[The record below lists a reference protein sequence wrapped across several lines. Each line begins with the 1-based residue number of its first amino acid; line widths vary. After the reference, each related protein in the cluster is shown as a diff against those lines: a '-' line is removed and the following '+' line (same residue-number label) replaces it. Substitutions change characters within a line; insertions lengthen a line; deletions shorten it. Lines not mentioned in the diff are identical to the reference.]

1 MEARAA
7 SGVPAHGCHVLDLY
21 LSETKQL
28 FNSMDPSPFRERDL
42 DPKAEA
48 YIIDWAREPPAR
60 LPLGL
65 VVHLGRESATEDDG
79 VMLRE
84 AVHDHFRRRAKATWA
99 SLRRLF
105 REGRISLVIGL
116 GFLLLAIVVGESIA
130 SLVSSER
137 HAILVEQSLII
148 VGWVALWH
156 PLGIFLYDWWPI
168 RAEAKLFDR
177 LGEMDVKVFNE
188 GGTAPRAAE
197 RRTSHS
203 G

>member
-1 MEARAA
+1 MKARAA
-7 SGVPAHGCHVLDLY
+7 SGVPAPGRHVLDLY

-28 FNSMDPSPFRERDL
+28 FDSMDPAPFRERDL

-48 YIIDWAREPPAR
+48 YIVDWAREAPAR

-84 AVHDHFRRRAKATWA
+84 AVHDHFRRRALATWA

-105 REGRISLVIGL
+105 RVGRISLVIGL

-137 HAILVEQSLII
+137 RAILVEESLII

-197 RRTSHS
+197 RPTSHS

>member
-1 MEARAA
+1 MSARAA
-7 SGVPAHGCHVLDLY
+7 SGVPAAGSHVLDLY

-28 FNSMDPSPFRERDL
+28 FNSMDPAPFRERDL

-48 YIIDWAREPPAR
+48 YIVDWGREVPAR

-65 VVHLGRESATEDDG
+65 VVHLGRESATEGDG
-79 VMLRE
+79 AMLRE
-84 AVHDHFRRRAKATWA
+84 AVHDHFRRRALATWA

-105 REGRISLVIGL
+105 RVGRISLVIGL
-116 GFLLLAIVVGESIA
+116 GFLLLAIVVGESVA
-130 SLVSSER
+130 SLVSSKR
-137 HAILVEQSLII
+137 HATLVEESLII

-177 LGEMDVKVFNE
+177 LGEMDVKVFSE
-188 GGTAPRAAE
+188 GGAAPRAAE
-197 RRTSHS
+197 RPVA
-203 G
+203 